1 MSTLHN
7 SHRTRLPAITL
18 LTLVVAQFAAPAFGG
33 IELEVRG
40 VGEDIR
46 ANILAYLSFERYK
59 ASDDLSPEFV
69 ERLQERSER
78 EVRAAMRPFG
88 FYEPE
93 VNSEVQRQGSSGEQN
108 YRVVISVT
116 PGKPLPLNV

>member
-7 SHRTRLPAITL
+7 SHRRRFLAITL

-33 IELEVRG
+33 IEVDIRG

-59 ASDDLSPEFV
+59 PPTISAGP
-69 ERLQERSER
+69 RGATAGAQRAR
-78 EVRAAMRPFG
+78 WAAMRPFG
-88 FYEPE
+88 YYEP
-93 VNSEVQRQGSSGEQN
+93 RSSPRCNAREAAAS
-108 YRVVISVT
+108 RTTAS
-116 PGKPLPLNV
+116 